1 MHPRIQ
7 QVLAHLDSTRASL
20 QQAVN
25 DIPEKLRDQRP
36 ATDRWSPAEILQH
49 LAMVEGRLT
58 GMLKGKLDEARAA
71 GLSSDANT
79 TPVVPTFDLEGLKDR
94 RTTIVAREGSI
105 PDVGVSTAKA
115 LNDLSATRAALRTM
129 VVSADGEDLSSIVAP
144 HGRFGPINMYEWLLF
159 IGGHEARH
167 TEQVREAGRMLA

>member
-1 MHPRIQ
+1 MTFRR
-7 QVLAHLDSTRASL
+7 SC
-20 QQAVN
+20 
-25 DIPEKLRDQRP
+25 
-36 ATDRWSPAEILQH
+36 ATSAPQPIVGRRRKFCNISRW
-49 LAMVEGRLT
+49 
-58 GMLKGKLDEARAA
+58 LKGAL
-71 GLSSDANT
+71 L
-79 TPVVPTFDLEGLKDR
+79 V
-94 RTTIVAREGSI
+94 EGSI
-105 PDVGVSTAKA
+105 PDVGVATAKA